1 MAVFHARRTNF
12 HSFYNLKMAESL
24 TECRAAY
31 QFKLWWVDE
40 IYEGGIEQI
49 AEGDRSDRI
58 YNIGIGYTPKER
70 GLTYYWQPIYEL
82 SEDFDRLRMFK
93 IKPDMECVGFQLM
106 AIEKEGCEYIP
117 VVIVRMDYRTGT
129 CSLIAAKS
137 FARGDVITVMSEF
150 EAKQEEKVL
159 IFGGRCAER
168 GDPKTKEGGKSFNAT
183 ITPSRTIRCVR
194 KIIKGEEI
202 IVNYDPVRG
211 DPLNFLDRVVR
222 SKSKFK
228 TMGRIVGFKGETS
241 GVLLDVEFEGDATR
255 RKCMK
260 GQVNYVYLR

>member
-1 MAVFHARRTNF
+1 
-12 HSFYNLKMAESL
+12 
-24 TECRAAY
+24 
-31 QFKLWWVDE
+31 
-40 IYEGGIEQI
+40 
-49 AEGDRSDRI
+49 
-58 YNIGIGYTPKER
+58 
-70 GLTYYWQPIYEL
+70 
-82 SEDFDRLRMFK
+82 
-93 IKPDMECVGFQLM
+93 MECVGFQLM

-137 FARGDVITVMSEF
+137 FARGDVVTVMSEF

-211 DPLNFLDRVVR
+211 DPLNFLDRA
-222 SKSKFK
+222 S
-228 TMGRIVGFKGETS
+228 ETRN
-241 GVLLDVEFEGDATR
+241 F
-255 RKCMK
+255 
-260 GQVNYVYLR
+260 